1 MRATGGKGSTMNL
14 RRTIAYSALAAI
26 SLAFAF
32 AAAMPARAEDVILKK
47 HSKIWLVFDESIS
60 SKTAKP
66 GDRVWFHLEEPV
78 MVDNKTVVPAGEKVY
93 ATVEK
98 VKHRG
103 HFGVN
108 GQIRLAMSP
117 LKAVNGKMIPI
128 GFENKGN
135 MAGGKTGEAAG
146 ASAAGAVVLGPVGLV
161 GGYFV
166 VGKETVAKPGD
177 KMAVTVDRDEVI
189 RVR

>member
-1 MRATGGKGSTMNL
+1 MCWASHEGSPCGKGSKMIT
-14 RRTIAYSALAAI
+14 RRAIALQALAA
-26 SLAFAF
+26 LAVAF
-32 AAAMPARAEDVILKK
+32 TLSSAMPANAEEVVLKK
-47 HSKIWLVFDESIS
+47 HSKIWLVFDEGIS

-108 GQIRLAMSP
+108 G
-117 LKAVNGKMIPI
+117 
-128 GFENKGN
+128 
-135 MAGGKTGEAAG
+135 
-146 ASAAGAVVLGPVGLV
+146 
-161 GGYFV
+161 
-166 VGKETVAKPGD
+166 
-177 KMAVTVDRDEVI
+177 
-189 RVR
+189 